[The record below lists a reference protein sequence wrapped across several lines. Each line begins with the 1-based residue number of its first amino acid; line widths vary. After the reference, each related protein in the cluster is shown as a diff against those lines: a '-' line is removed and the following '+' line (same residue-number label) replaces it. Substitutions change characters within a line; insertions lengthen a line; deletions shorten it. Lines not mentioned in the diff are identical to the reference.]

1 MLRLGVPRHAPT
13 AFIIVSALSL
23 ILVAGCSGS
32 TSSGDSRAGD
42 NPTASAAASTP
53 ARQWVE
59 DLIAG
64 RDVSFSVVFP
74 SENMYFYN
82 LPEYLFWRQ
91 GNGVVRWDV
100 VPSGSAQP
108 GTGWFSIK
116 SDTPASDTLPYRSME
131 CLWLRWGSPGA
142 DGMPQAQIWCGEG
155 GSAPTLLDSAML
167 DRIAERL
174 PDQTIAGRE
183 ASCYSFDDP
192 MMAVAVF
199 CVDASKGIPL
209 LLSTVWIGDPSIRQ
223 ELQALSVSTAE
234 LELEFPVRL
243 ERSPVDGWWEFGG
256 IVPLSSLQ
264 LPDFSQFED

>member
-1 MLRLGVPRHAPT
+1 MLRLSVPPHAPT
-13 AFIIVSALSL
+13 AFTIVFALSL
-23 ILVAGCSGS
+23 ILVAGCSGP
-32 TSSGDSRAGD
+32 TSSADSKAGDS
-42 NPTASAAASTP
+42 PTARAAAS
-53 ARQWVE
+53 AQVRQWVE

-74 SENMYFYN
+74 SENLYFHN

-91 GNGVVRWDV
+91 GNGLVRWDV

-108 GTGWFSIK
+108 DTGWFSIR
-116 SDTPASDTLPYRSME
+116 SDAPAGDSLPYRSME
-131 CLWLRWGSPGA
+131 CLWLRQRLPGA
-142 DGMPQAQIWCGEG
+142 DGMPQAQIWCGAG

-174 PDQTIAGRE
+174 PDQTIAGRK

-209 LLSTVWIGDPSIRQ
+209 LVSAVWRDPPGAWEIR
-223 ELQALSVSTAE
+223 ALSVSTAGQA
-234 LELEFPVRL
+234 LEFPVRL

-256 IVPLSSLQ
+256 TVPLSSLQ